1 MIGELSE
8 DLIMTGDEIDVEN
21 LFSDDGGEEE
31 TQVTPPA
38 PKEKE
43 EEEEEKEKEIKK
55 TTEEEEINP
64 DDLFDNPE
72 SVGSGKDN
80 QEEEEDTQSEKDKG
94 TSPKTNFYSSI
105 ASALKEEGIFPD
117 LDDDTLNGIKT
128 PEDFAEAVEKTVQA
142 RLDERQ
148 KRIDAALQADVEP
161 DEVRR
166 YEQTL
171 ANLDAIK
178 EEYITDETEKGERL
192 RKNLIYQDF
201 RNRGY
206 SEARAKREVEKSF
219 NAGTDIE
226 DAKEALESNREYFS
240 NQYQDLIKEAQ
251 EEAKK
256 EQRKIKEEAAQLKK
270 SMLEDKEVFTGITLD
285 KTTRQKAF
293 ENITKPVFKTED
305 GEYLTAIQK
314 YEMDNPVEFRKYLS
328 VLFTMTNGFKNID
341 GLVKGKIKK
350 EVKQSLRE
358 LEHKLSSTTIN
369 SSGNPRYVG
378 GVEEDTESYSGKG
391 WDLDV

>member
-1 MIGELSE
+1 MIGELS
-8 DLIMTGDEIDVEN
+8 DTLIMSGEDMDIEN
-21 LFSDDGGEEE
+21 LFSDNESIEEKKE
-31 TQVTPPA
+31 TPPIEM
-38 PKEKE
+38 EKE
-43 EEEEEKEKEIKK
+43 EIEK
-55 TTEEEEINP
+55 TTEEEDLNP

-80 QEEEEDTQSEKDKG
+80 QEEEEDTQSAKDKG

-117 LDDDTLNGIKT
+117 LDDTTLSSIKT
-128 PEDFAEAVEKTVQA
+128 PEDFAEAVEKTVQS

-148 KRIDAALQADVEP
+148 RRIDEALQADVEP

-171 ANLDAIK
+171 ANLDSIK
-178 EEYITDETEKGERL
+178 DEYLTDETEKGEKL

-206 SEARAKREVEKSF
+206 TEARAKREVDKSF

-226 DAKEALESNREYFS
+226 DAREALESNKEYFS
-240 NQYQDLIKEAQ
+240 SQYQDLIKEAQ
-251 EEAKK
+251 EELK
-256 EQRKIKEEAAQLKK
+256 EKQIRNKEEASQLKK
-270 SMLEDKEVFTGITLD
+270 SMLEDKEIFEGISLD
-285 KTTRQKAF
+285 KSTRQKAF
-293 ENITKPVFKTED
+293 DNITKPVFKTED
-305 GEYLTAIQK
+305 GDYLTAIQK

-328 VLFTMTNGFKNID
+328 VLFTMTEGFKNID
-341 GLVKGKIKK
+341 GLVKGKVKK

-358 LEHKLSSTTIN
+358 LEHKLSNTSRTST
-369 SSGNPRYVG
+369 GNPRYVG
-378 GVEEDTESYSGKG
+378 GIEEDTESYIGKG

>member
-43 EEEEEKEKEIKK
+43 EKEIEK
-55 TTEEEEINP
+55 TTEEEEVNP

-240 NQYQDLIKEAQ
+240 TQYQDLIKEAQ
-251 EEAKK
+251 EEAKE

-270 SMLEDKEVFTGITLD
+270 SMLEDKEVFAGITLD

-328 VLFTMTNGFKNID
+328 VLFTMTDGFKNID
-341 GLVKGKIKK
+341 GLVKGKVKK

-358 LEHKLSSTTIN
+358 LEHKLSSTTRN

-378 GVEEDTESYSGKG
+378 GVEEDTESYIGKD
-391 WDLDV
+391 WTLDV

>member
-8 DLIMTGDEIDVEN
+8 DLIMTGDEIDVDN

-38 PKEKE
+38 PKEKG
-43 EEEEEKEKEIKK
+43 EKEKET

-192 RKNLIYQDF
+192 RKNLIFQDF

-251 EEAKK
+251 EEAKE

-270 SMLEDKEVFTGITLD
+270 AMLEDKEVFTGITLD

-328 VLFTMTNGFKNID
+328 VLFTMTDGFKNID
-341 GLVKGKIKK
+341 GLVKGKVKK

-358 LEHKLSSTTIN
+358 LEHKLSSTART
-369 SSGNPRYVG
+369 STGNPRYVG
-378 GVEEDTESYSGKG
+378 GVEEDTESYIGKG

>member
-43 EEEEEKEKEIKK
+43 DKENEK

-240 NQYQDLIKEAQ
+240 TQYQDLIKEAQ
-251 EEAKK
+251 EEAKE

-293 ENITKPVFKTED
+293 ENITKPIFKTED

-328 VLFTMTNGFKNID
+328 VLFTMTDGFKNID
-341 GLVKGKIKK
+341 GLVKGKVKK

-358 LEHKLSSTTIN
+358 LEHKLSSTARN

-378 GVEEDTESYSGKG
+378 GVEEDTESYIGKG

>member
-1 MIGELSE
+1 MEEL
-8 DLIMTGDEIDVEN
+8 DLNNILSPEEVET
-21 LFSDDGGEEE
+21 LFENEE
-31 TQVTPPA
+31 TQDTPPE
-38 PKEKE
+38 PTEDDKKNKE
-43 EEEEEKEKEIKK
+43 
-55 TTEEEEINP
+55 TTEVHVDEN
-64 DDLFDNPE
+64 DLFEPE
-72 SVGSGKDN
+72 SVGSGKEDK
-80 QEEEEDTQSEKDKG
+80 QGKEDTSQDGTG
-94 TSPKTNFYSSI
+94 TSPKKSNFYSSI

-128 PEDFAEAVEKTVQA
+128 PEDFAEAVENTVQA

-178 EEYITDETEKGERL
+178 EEYITDETENGERL

-201 RNRGY
+201 KNRGY
-206 SEARAKREVEKSF
+206 SEARAKREVEKSL

-240 NQYQDLIKEAQ
+240 TQYQDLIKEAQ
-251 EEAKK
+251 EEAK
-256 EQRKIKEEAAQLKK
+256 EGQRKIKEEAVQLKK

-293 ENITKPVFKTED
+293 ENITKPIFKTED

-328 VLFTMTNGFKNID
+328 VLFTMTDGFKNID
-341 GLVKGKIKK
+341 GLVKGKVKK

-358 LEHKLSSTTIN
+358 LEHKLSSTARN
-369 SSGNPRYVG
+369 STGNPRYVG
-378 GVEEDTESYSGKG
+378 GVEEDTESYIGKG
-391 WDLDV
+391 WNLDV

>member
-43 EEEEEKEKEIKK
+43 DKENEK

-328 VLFTMTNGFKNID
+328 VLFTMTDGFKNID
-341 GLVKGKIKK
+341 GLIKGKVKK

-358 LEHKLSSTTIN
+358 LEHKLSSTTRN

-378 GVEEDTESYSGKG
+378 GVEEDTESYIGKG

>member
-8 DLIMTGDEIDVEN
+8 DLIMTGDEIDVDN

-43 EEEEEKEKEIKK
+43 DKENEK

-240 NQYQDLIKEAQ
+240 TQYQDLIKEAQ
-251 EEAKK
+251 EEAKE

-328 VLFTMTNGFKNID
+328 VLFTMTDGFKNID
-341 GLVKGKIKK
+341 GLIKGKVKK

-358 LEHKLSSTTIN
+358 LEHKLSSTARN

-378 GVEEDTESYSGKG
+378 GVEEDTESYIGKG

>member
-31 TQVTPPA
+31 TQVTPPT

-43 EEEEEKEKEIKK
+43 DKENEK

-251 EEAKK
+251 EEAKE

-328 VLFTMTNGFKNID
+328 VLFTMTDGFKNID
-341 GLVKGKIKK
+341 GLVKGKVKK

-358 LEHKLSSTTIN
+358 LEHKLSSTARN

-378 GVEEDTESYSGKG
+378 GVEEDTESYIGKG

>member
-8 DLIMTGDEIDVEN
+8 DLIMTGDEVDVEN

-43 EEEEEKEKEIKK
+43 EKEIEK
-55 TTEEEEINP
+55 TTEEEEISP

-80 QEEEEDTQSEKDKG
+80 QEEEEDAQSEKDKG

-192 RKNLIYQDF
+192 RKNLIFQDF

-240 NQYQDLIKEAQ
+240 TQYQDLIKEAQ
-251 EEAKK
+251 EEAK
-256 EQRKIKEEAAQLKK
+256 EGQRKIKEEAAQLKK

-328 VLFTMTNGFKNID
+328 VLFTMTDGFKNID
-341 GLVKGKIKK
+341 GLVKGKVKK

-358 LEHKLSSTTIN
+358 LEHKLSSTGRN

-378 GVEEDTESYSGKG
+378 GVEEDTESYIGKG

>member
-38 PKEKE
+38 PKEE
-43 EEEEEKEKEIKK
+43 EDKEIEK

-240 NQYQDLIKEAQ
+240 TQYQDLIKEAQ
-251 EEAKK
+251 EEAKE

-328 VLFTMTNGFKNID
+328 VLFTMTDGFKNID
-341 GLVKGKIKK
+341 GLVKGKVKK

-358 LEHKLSSTTIN
+358 LEHKLSSTARN

-378 GVEEDTESYSGKG
+378 GVEEDTESYIGKG

>member
-43 EEEEEKEKEIKK
+43 DKENEK

-251 EEAKK
+251 EEAKE

-293 ENITKPVFKTED
+293 DNITKPVFKTED

-328 VLFTMTNGFKNID
+328 VLFTMTDGFKNID
-341 GLVKGKIKK
+341 GLIKGKVKK

-358 LEHKLSSTTIN
+358 LEHKLSSTARN

-378 GVEEDTESYSGKG
+378 GVEEDAESYIGKG

>member
-8 DLIMTGDEIDVEN
+8 DLIMTGDEIDVDN

-43 EEEEEKEKEIKK
+43 EKEIEK
-55 TTEEEEINP
+55 TTEEEEISP

-80 QEEEEDTQSEKDKG
+80 QEEEEDTKSEKDKG

-219 NAGTDIE
+219 NSGTDIE

-240 NQYQDLIKEAQ
+240 TQYQDLIKEAQ
-251 EEAKK
+251 EEAK
-256 EQRKIKEEAAQLKK
+256 EGQRKVKEEAAQLKK
-270 SMLEDKEVFTGITLD
+270 SMLDDKEVFTGITLD

-328 VLFTMTNGFKNID
+328 VLFTMTDGFKNID
-341 GLVKGKIKK
+341 GLVKGKVKK

-358 LEHKLSSTTIN
+358 LEHKLSSTGRN

-378 GVEEDTESYSGKG
+378 GVEEDTESYIGKG

>member
-8 DLIMTGDEIDVEN
+8 DLIMTGDEIDVDN

-43 EEEEEKEKEIKK
+43 DKEIEK

-240 NQYQDLIKEAQ
+240 TQYQDLIKEAQ
-251 EEAKK
+251 EEAKE

-270 SMLEDKEVFTGITLD
+270 SMLEDKEVFTGIALD

-293 ENITKPVFKTED
+293 DNITKPVFKTED

-328 VLFTMTNGFKNID
+328 VLFTMTDGFKNID
-341 GLVKGKIKK
+341 GLVKGKVKK

-358 LEHKLSSTTIN
+358 LEHKLSSTARN

-378 GVEEDTESYSGKG
+378 GVEEDTESYIGKG

>member
-8 DLIMTGDEIDVEN
+8 DLIMTGDEIDVDN

-43 EEEEEKEKEIKK
+43 EKEKET

-240 NQYQDLIKEAQ
+240 TQYQDLIKEAQ
-251 EEAKK
+251 EEAKE

-328 VLFTMTNGFKNID
+328 VLFTMTDGFKNID
-341 GLVKGKIKK
+341 GLIKGKVKK

-358 LEHKLSSTTIN
+358 LEHKLSSTARN

-378 GVEEDTESYSGKG
+378 GVEEDAESYIGKG

>member
-43 EEEEEKEKEIKK
+43 DKENEK

-240 NQYQDLIKEAQ
+240 TQYQDLIKEAQ
-251 EEAKK
+251 EEAKE

-328 VLFTMTNGFKNID
+328 VLFTMTDGFKNID
-341 GLVKGKIKK
+341 GLIKGKVKK

-358 LEHKLSSTTIN
+358 LEHKLSSTARN
-369 SSGNPRYVG
+369 SSGNPIYVG
-378 GVEEDTESYSGKG
+378 GVEEDTESYIGKG

>member
-43 EEEEEKEKEIKK
+43 DKENEK

-251 EEAKK
+251 EEAKE

-270 SMLEDKEVFTGITLD
+270 AMLEDKEVFTGITLD

-293 ENITKPVFKTED
+293 ENITKPIFKTED

-328 VLFTMTNGFKNID
+328 VLFTMTDGFKNID
-341 GLVKGKIKK
+341 GLVKGKVKK

-358 LEHKLSSTTIN
+358 LEHKLSSTART
-369 SSGNPRYVG
+369 STGNPRYVG
-378 GVEEDTESYSGKG
+378 GVEEDTESYIGKG

>member
-43 EEEEEKEKEIKK
+43 DKENEK

-240 NQYQDLIKEAQ
+240 TQYQDLIKEAQ
-251 EEAKK
+251 EEAKE

-328 VLFTMTNGFKNID
+328 VLFTMTDGFKNID
-341 GLVKGKIKK
+341 GLVKGKVKK

-358 LEHKLSSTTIN
+358 LEHKLSSTARN

-378 GVEEDTESYSGKG
+378 GVEEDAESYIGKG

>member
-8 DLIMTGDEIDVEN
+8 DLIMTGDEIDVDN

-43 EEEEEKEKEIKK
+43 EKEKET

-251 EEAKK
+251 EEAKE
-256 EQRKIKEEAAQLKK
+256 EQKKIKEEAAQLKK
-270 SMLEDKEVFTGITLD
+270 AMLEDKEVFTGITLD

-328 VLFTMTNGFKNID
+328 VLFTMTDGFKNID
-341 GLVKGKIKK
+341 GLVKGKVKK

-358 LEHKLSSTTIN
+358 LEHKLSSTARN
-369 SSGNPRYVG
+369 STGNPRYVG
-378 GVEEDTESYSGKG
+378 GVEEDTESYIGKG

>member
-43 EEEEEKEKEIKK
+43 DKENEK

-251 EEAKK
+251 EEAKE

-293 ENITKPVFKTED
+293 DNITKPIFKTED

-328 VLFTMTNGFKNID
+328 VLFTMTDGFKNID
-341 GLVKGKIKK
+341 GLIKGKVKK

-358 LEHKLSSTTIN
+358 LEHKLSSTARN

-378 GVEEDTESYSGKG
+378 GVEEDTESYIGKG

>member
-43 EEEEEKEKEIKK
+43 DKENEK

-166 YEQTL
+166 YEQAL

-251 EEAKK
+251 EEAKE

-328 VLFTMTNGFKNID
+328 VLFTMTDGFKNID
-341 GLVKGKIKK
+341 GLIKGKVKK

-358 LEHKLSSTTIN
+358 LEHKLSSTARN

-378 GVEEDTESYSGKG
+378 GVEEDTESYIGKG

>member
-43 EEEEEKEKEIKK
+43 DKENEK

-251 EEAKK
+251 EEAKE

-328 VLFTMTNGFKNID
+328 VLFTMTDGFKNID

-358 LEHKLSSTTIN
+358 LEHKLSSTTRN

-378 GVEEDTESYSGKG
+378 GVEEDTESYIGKG

>member
-43 EEEEEKEKEIKK
+43 EKEIEK

-117 LDDDTLNGIKT
+117 LDDDTLESIKT

-171 ANLDAIK
+171 ANLDAVK

-240 NQYQDLIKEAQ
+240 TQYQDLIKEAQ
-251 EEAKK
+251 EEAKE

-328 VLFTMTNGFKNID
+328 VLFTMTDGFKNID
-341 GLVKGKIKK
+341 GLVKGKVKK

-358 LEHKLSSTTIN
+358 LEHKLSSTARN

-378 GVEEDTESYSGKG
+378 GVEEDTESYIGKG

>member
-43 EEEEEKEKEIKK
+43 EKENEK

-117 LDDDTLNGIKT
+117 LDDDTLESIKT

-148 KRIDAALQADVEP
+148 RRIDAALQADVEP

-240 NQYQDLIKEAQ
+240 TQYQDLIKEAQ
-251 EEAKK
+251 EEAKE

-293 ENITKPVFKTED
+293 ENITKPVFKTEG

-328 VLFTMTNGFKNID
+328 VLFTMTDGFKNID
-341 GLVKGKIKK
+341 GLVKGKVKK

-358 LEHKLSSTTIN
+358 LEHKLSSTARN
-369 SSGNPRYVG
+369 STGNPRYVG
-378 GVEEDTESYSGKG
+378 GVEEDTESYIGKG

>member
-43 EEEEEKEKEIKK
+43 DKENEK

-80 QEEEEDTQSEKDKG
+80 QEEEEEDTQSEKDKG

-251 EEAKK
+251 EEAKE

-328 VLFTMTNGFKNID
+328 VLFTMTDGFKNID
-341 GLVKGKIKK
+341 GLIKGKVKK

-358 LEHKLSSTTIN
+358 LEHKLSSTARN

-378 GVEEDTESYSGKG
+378 GVEEDTESYIGKG

>member
-43 EEEEEKEKEIKK
+43 DKENEK

-251 EEAKK
+251 EEAKE

-328 VLFTMTNGFKNID
+328 VLFTMTDGFKNID
-341 GLVKGKIKK
+341 GLVKGKVKK

-358 LEHKLSSTTIN
+358 LEHKLSSTART
-369 SSGNPRYVG
+369 STGNPRYVG
-378 GVEEDTESYSGKG
+378 GVEEDTESYIGKG

>member
-8 DLIMTGDEIDVEN
+8 DLIMTGDEIDVDN

-43 EEEEEKEKEIKK
+43 EKEIEK

-240 NQYQDLIKEAQ
+240 TQYQDLIKEAQ
-251 EEAKK
+251 EEAKE

-293 ENITKPVFKTED
+293 DNITKPIFKTED

-328 VLFTMTNGFKNID
+328 VLFTMTDGFKNID
-341 GLVKGKIKK
+341 GLVKGKVKK

-358 LEHKLSSTTIN
+358 LEHKLSSTARN

-378 GVEEDTESYSGKG
+378 GVEEDTESYIGKG

>member
-43 EEEEEKEKEIKK
+43 EKEIEK

-105 ASALKEEGIFPD
+105 ANALKEEGIFPD

-251 EEAKK
+251 EEAKE

-328 VLFTMTNGFKNID
+328 VLFTMTDGFKNID

-358 LEHKLSSTTIN
+358 LEHKLSSTARN

-378 GVEEDTESYSGKG
+378 GVEEDTESYIGKG

>member
-43 EEEEEKEKEIKK
+43 DKENEK

-166 YEQTL
+166 YEQIL

-251 EEAKK
+251 EEAKE

-328 VLFTMTNGFKNID
+328 VLFTMTDGFKNID
-341 GLVKGKIKK
+341 GLIKDKVKK

-358 LEHKLSSTTIN
+358 LEHKLSSTARN

-378 GVEEDTESYSGKG
+378 GVEEDTESYIGKG

>member
-8 DLIMTGDEIDVEN
+8 DLIMTGDEIDVDN
-21 LFSDDGGEEE
+21 LFSDDVGEEE

-38 PKEKE
+38 QKEKE
-43 EEEEEKEKEIKK
+43 EKEIEK

-251 EEAKK
+251 EEAKE

-270 SMLEDKEVFTGITLD
+270 AMLEDKEVFTGITLD

-328 VLFTMTNGFKNID
+328 VLFTMTDGFKNID
-341 GLVKGKIKK
+341 GLVKGKVKK

-358 LEHKLSSTTIN
+358 LEHKLSSTART
-369 SSGNPRYVG
+369 STGNPRYVG
-378 GVEEDTESYSGKG
+378 GVEEDTESYIGKG

>member
-43 EEEEEKEKEIKK
+43 EKEIEK
-55 TTEEEEINP
+55 TTEEEGINP

-240 NQYQDLIKEAQ
+240 TQYQDLIKEAQ
-251 EEAKK
+251 EEAKEK
-256 EQRKIKEEAAQLKK
+256 QRKIKEEAAQLKK

-328 VLFTMTNGFKNID
+328 VLFTMTDGFKNID
-341 GLVKGKIKK
+341 GLVKGKVKK

-358 LEHKLSSTTIN
+358 LEHKLSSTARN

-378 GVEEDTESYSGKG
+378 GVEEDTESYIGKG

>member
-8 DLIMTGDEIDVEN
+8 DLIMTGDEIDVDN

-43 EEEEEKEKEIKK
+43 EKEIEK
-55 TTEEEEINP
+55 TTEEEEISP

-192 RKNLIYQDF
+192 RKNLIFQDF

-240 NQYQDLIKEAQ
+240 TQYQDLIKEAQ
-251 EEAKK
+251 EEAK
-256 EQRKIKEEAAQLKK
+256 EGQRKIKEEAAQLKK

-328 VLFTMTNGFKNID
+328 VLFTMTDGFKNID
-341 GLVKGKIKK
+341 GLVKGKVKK

-358 LEHKLSSTTIN
+358 LEHKLSSTGRN

-378 GVEEDTESYSGKG
+378 GVEEDTESYIGKG

>member
-43 EEEEEKEKEIKK
+43 EKEIEK

-251 EEAKK
+251 EEAKE

-328 VLFTMTNGFKNID
+328 VLFTMTDGFKNID
-341 GLVKGKIKK
+341 GLVKGKVKK

-358 LEHKLSSTTIN
+358 LEHKLSSTARN

-378 GVEEDTESYSGKG
+378 GVEEDTESYIGKG

>member
-38 PKEKE
+38 LKEKE
-43 EEEEEKEKEIKK
+43 DKENEK

-240 NQYQDLIKEAQ
+240 TQYQDLIKEAQ
-251 EEAKK
+251 EEAKEK
-256 EQRKIKEEAAQLKK
+256 QRKIKEEAAQLKK

-293 ENITKPVFKTED
+293 DNITKPVFKTED

-328 VLFTMTNGFKNID
+328 VLFTMTDGFKNID
-341 GLVKGKIKK
+341 GLVKGKVKK

-358 LEHKLSSTTIN
+358 LEHKLSSTARN

-378 GVEEDTESYSGKG
+378 GVEEDAESYIGKG

>member
-1 MIGELSE
+1 MIGELGE
-8 DLIMTGDEIDVEN
+8 DLIMTGDEIDVDN

-43 EEEEEKEKEIKK
+43 EKEKET

-251 EEAKK
+251 EEAKE

-285 KTTRQKAF
+285 RTTRQKAF

-328 VLFTMTNGFKNID
+328 VLFTMTDGFKNID
-341 GLVKGKIKK
+341 GLVKGKVKK

-358 LEHKLSSTTIN
+358 LEHKLSSTARN

-378 GVEEDTESYSGKG
+378 GVEEDTESYIGKG

>member
-8 DLIMTGDEIDVEN
+8 DLIMTGDEIDVDN

-43 EEEEEKEKEIKK
+43 EKEKET

-240 NQYQDLIKEAQ
+240 NQYQDIIKEAQ
-251 EEAKK
+251 EEAKE

-270 SMLEDKEVFTGITLD
+270 AMLEDKEVFTGITLD

-314 YEMDNPVEFRKYLS
+314 YDMDNPVEFRKYLS
-328 VLFTMTNGFKNID
+328 VLFTMTDGFKNID
-341 GLVKGKIKK
+341 GLVKGKVKK

-358 LEHKLSSTTIN
+358 LEHKLSSTART
-369 SSGNPRYVG
+369 STGNPRYVG
-378 GVEEDTESYSGKG
+378 GVEEDTESYIGKG

>member
-43 EEEEEKEKEIKK
+43 EKEIEK
-55 TTEEEEINP
+55 TTEEEEVNP

-240 NQYQDLIKEAQ
+240 TQYQDLIKEAQ
-251 EEAKK
+251 EEAKE

-314 YEMDNPVEFRKYLS
+314 YEMDNPVEFRKCLS
-328 VLFTMTNGFKNID
+328 VLFTMTDGFKNID
-341 GLVKGKIKK
+341 GLVKGKVKK

-358 LEHKLSSTTIN
+358 LEHKLSSTTRN

-378 GVEEDTESYSGKG
+378 GVEEDTESYIGKG

>member
-43 EEEEEKEKEIKK
+43 EKEIEK

-148 KRIDAALQADVEP
+148 RRIDAALQADVEP

-240 NQYQDLIKEAQ
+240 TQYQDLIKEAQ
-251 EEAKK
+251 EEAKE

-328 VLFTMTNGFKNID
+328 VLFTMTDGFKNID
-341 GLVKGKIKK
+341 GLVKSKVKK

-358 LEHKLSSTTIN
+358 LEHKLSSTART
-369 SSGNPRYVG
+369 STGNPRYVG
-378 GVEEDTESYSGKG
+378 GVEEDTESYIGKG

>member
-8 DLIMTGDEIDVEN
+8 DLIMTGDEVDVEN

-43 EEEEEKEKEIKK
+43 EKEIEK
-55 TTEEEEINP
+55 TTEEEEISP

-117 LDDDTLNGIKT
+117 LDDATLSGIKT

-240 NQYQDLIKEAQ
+240 TQYQDLIKEAQ
-251 EEAKK
+251 EEAK
-256 EQRKIKEEAAQLKK
+256 EGQRKIKEEAAQLKK
-270 SMLEDKEVFTGITLD
+270 SMLDDKEVFTGITLD

-328 VLFTMTNGFKNID
+328 VLFTMTDGFKNID
-341 GLVKGKIKK
+341 GLVKGKVKK

-358 LEHKLSSTTIN
+358 LEHKLSSTARN

-378 GVEEDTESYSGKG
+378 GVEEDTESYIGKG

>member
-43 EEEEEKEKEIKK
+43 DKENEK

-148 KRIDAALQADVEP
+148 KRIDAALQADVKP

-251 EEAKK
+251 EETKE

-328 VLFTMTNGFKNID
+328 VLFTMTDGFKNID
-341 GLVKGKIKK
+341 GLVKGKVKK

-358 LEHKLSSTTIN
+358 LEHKLSSTARN

-378 GVEEDTESYSGKG
+378 GVEEDTESYIGKG

>member
-43 EEEEEKEKEIKK
+43 DKEIEK

-80 QEEEEDTQSEKDKG
+80 QEEEDTQSEKDKG

-148 KRIDAALQADVEP
+148 RRIDAALQADVEP

-240 NQYQDLIKEAQ
+240 TQYQDLIKEAQ
-251 EEAKK
+251 EEAKA
-256 EQRKIKEEAAQLKK
+256 EQKKIKEEAAQLKK

-328 VLFTMTNGFKNID
+328 VLFTMTDGFKNID
-341 GLVKGKIKK
+341 GLVKGKVKK

-358 LEHKLSSTTIN
+358 LEHKLSSTARN

-378 GVEEDTESYSGKG
+378 GVEEDTESYIGKG